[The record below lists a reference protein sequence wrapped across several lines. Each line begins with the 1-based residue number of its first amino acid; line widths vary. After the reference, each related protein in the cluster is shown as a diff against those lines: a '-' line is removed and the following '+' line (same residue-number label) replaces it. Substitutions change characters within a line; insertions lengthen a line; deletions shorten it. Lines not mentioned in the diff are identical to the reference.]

1 MFGGNVSHLTSDQ
14 QGAVNVIAA
23 AIVGVVLTA
32 LAKRDELPAAL
43 YASAKAIIAAIVAFG
58 AKLKPE

>member
-1 MFGGNVSHLTSDQ
+1 
-14 QGAVNVIAA
+14 VIAA

-43 YASAKAIIAAIVAFG
+43 YVSAKAIIAAIVAFG
-58 AKLKPE
+58 AKLKLE